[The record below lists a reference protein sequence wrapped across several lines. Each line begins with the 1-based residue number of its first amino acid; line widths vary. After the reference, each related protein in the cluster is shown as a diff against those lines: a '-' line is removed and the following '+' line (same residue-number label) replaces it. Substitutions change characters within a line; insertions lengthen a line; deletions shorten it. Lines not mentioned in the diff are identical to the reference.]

1 MSSISL
7 EEVLVLGIVVSSI
20 IVFITGVAISNQY
33 KNQ

>member
-20 IVFITGVAISNQY
+20 IVFVAGVLISNQY